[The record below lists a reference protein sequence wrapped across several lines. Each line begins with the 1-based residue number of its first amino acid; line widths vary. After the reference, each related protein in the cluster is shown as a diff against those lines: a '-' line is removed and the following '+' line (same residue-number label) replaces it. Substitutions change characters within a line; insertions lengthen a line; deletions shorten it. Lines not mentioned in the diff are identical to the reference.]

1 MATSA
6 QKQVTQSARQA
17 AQAVDARLASIAKQA
32 KSKSS
37 TKKSHKAWIGTITL
51 NEAELDRLP
60 LFLDIISKNR
70 ALNWAVGF
78 IGLVAQQQMNGT
90 PYQCDSE
97 SEAQELNKKTGKE
110 LGMTSPDNDRL
121 AHDYGARLLGLE
133 PYTGQKATALIKA
146 GFKDAKFAAITVTK

>member
-6 QKQVTQSARQA
+6 KKQVTQSASEA

-32 KSKSS
+32 QTKS
-37 TKKSHKAWIGTITL
+37 TAKKSHKAWVGTITL

-70 ALNWAVGF
+70 PLGWAVGF

-90 PYQCDSE
+90 PYHCANE
-97 SEAQELNKKTGKE
+97 SEAQELNKETGEE
-110 LGMTSPDNDRL
+110 LNMTSPDNDRL
-121 AHDYGARLLGLE
+121 AHDYGSRLLGVE